1 VPPPAPEPDPL
12 APPLVPVSEPPESV
26 RFPLE
31 GSPGVLSGGVVGA
44 LVAPDWLPVA
54 SAPSP
59 DPANVAA
66 DATDNNPANNN
77 EVILLFIRVR
87 LQKKSRYLMLV

>member
-1 VPPPAPEPDPL
+1 VPPPAPEPEPL

-26 RFPLE
+26 RLPLE
-31 GSPGVLSGGVVGA
+31 GSPGVLSGGVVGL
-44 LVAPDWLPVA
+44 LVAPDWVPVA

-66 DATDNNPANNN
+66 DDTDNNPANNN
-77 EVILLFIRVR
+77 EVILLFIMVR